1 VTLTDDER
9 VLDFSGLHEPMQK
22 LEALADEYAKFG
34 VKRDARDFLRAFLEQ
49 MQKLLALAD
58 EFGVER
64 DGQPGWGF
72 LLAYQLALKHVPGFS
87 GPPPRRGRGRP
98 KEKTHQYRG
107 FLASALALHEARGG
121 PKRGAAARVA
131 RELAEFTVREKRQGR
146 RPTSA
151 QVATAAGRYANDLSK
166 LSAGE
171 RFLGRKTVEWIM
183 QKVPADE
190 IRRRLDEALL
200 PKTGETPE
208 DTQKR
213 FLASELGTEFVTSL
227 SHRKSGEN

>member
-1 VTLTDDER
+1 
-9 VLDFSGLHEPMQK
+9 
-22 LEALADEYAKFG
+22 
-34 VKRDARDFLRAFLEQ
+34 

-58 EFGVER
+58 EFGVKLDE
-64 DGQPGWGF
+64 PHGWI
-72 LLAYQLALKHVPGFS
+72 LLAYHLAIKHVPGFS

-131 RELAEFTVREKRQGR
+131 RELAEFTVREECQGR
-146 RPTSA
+146 RPNSA
-151 QVATAAGRYANDLSK
+151 RVDTAARRYENDLSK
-166 LSAGE
+166 LSAAE
-171 RFLGRKTVEWIM
+171 RFLARKTVEWLL
-183 QKVPADE
+183 QKVSADE
-190 IRRRLDEALL
+190 IRRRFDEAL

-208 DTQKR
+208 DAQRR
-213 FLASELGTEFVTSL
+213 FLASQLGAEFVTSL